1 MPRKMFTICV
11 LLFLSVV
18 GLARISPAAISQQ
31 HVNARSA
38 ILIDMDRGAVLFEQ
52 NADMPI
58 APASITKILTLYLVF
73 EAIKEGQVRLSDKV
87 EISRRAASTG
97 GSRMGLRAN
106 TRVPLEELIKGMA
119 VVSGNDACVAAA
131 EHISGSVER
140 FVRKMNIKARE
151 LGMTSSRFMTP
162 NGLPASGQLTT
173 ARDISRLSVAYLR
186 KFPESLT
193 IHSMTAYSYGKSSHH
208 NANRLLGKC
217 PGVDGL
223 KTGFVCASGYN
234 ISATAKRSGVRVLAV
249 VMGARNPWIRCSEA
263 ERLIEIAFR
272 EAGAPYNDLKC
283 AINAPPAR
291 SGAVASIKKNSKRAS
306 IRSAKVRKKEA
317 VVVRTRAKVSGNAK
331 AQVSSSTVQSGKKQ
345 ARSGAVTAKQGKVS
359 GKVKESAQVTAK
371 KGKSKQTVA
380 AGKVGTKF
388 SEMKQAKT
396 AAKKNSKRASIRSAK
411 AEKKEAVVVRTRRAS
426 AGGNAKAQV
435 SSNAAQSGK
444 KQARSGAV
452 VTAKQGKVSSKV
464 KESAQVTAKKGKSKQ
479 TMAAGKAGVKS
490 SETKQA
496 KAAAKPSD
504 KKLKSGKSKKEEP
517 KAVTKKNSAVPH
529 AKASKKHN
537 AG

>member
-11 LLFLSVV
+11 LLFLFVV
-18 GLARISPAAISQQ
+18 TLARVSPAAISQQ

-38 ILIDMDRGAVLFEQ
+38 ILIDMERGAVLFEQ

-97 GSRMGLRAN
+97 GSRMGLRPN

-131 EHISGSVER
+131 EHISGSVDR

-162 NGLPASGQLTT
+162 NGLPANGQLTT

-283 AINAPPAR
+283 AINAPPVR
-291 SGAVASIKKNSKRAS
+291 RGAVASVKKSSKRAS
-306 IRSAKVRKKEA
+306 IRNAKAEKRKA
-317 VVVRTRAKVSGNAK
+317 VVVRTRAKVGGNTK
-331 AQVSSSTVQSGKKQ
+331 AQVSSKTAQSGKKQ
-345 ARSGAVTAKQGKVS
+345 AKSGAAVTARKAKVS
-359 GKVKESAQVTAK
+359 VKVKESAQVTAK
-371 KGKSKQTVA
+371 KGKSKQTS
-380 AGKVGTKF
+380 AGKV
-388 SEMKQAKT
+388 
-396 AAKKNSKRASIRSAK
+396 
-411 AEKKEAVVVRTRRAS
+411 
-426 AGGNAKAQV
+426 
-435 SSNAAQSGK
+435 
-444 KQARSGAV
+444 
-452 VTAKQGKVSSKV
+452 
-464 KESAQVTAKKGKSKQ
+464 
-479 TMAAGKAGVKS
+479 GVKS

-496 KAAAKPSD
+496 KAAAKTSD

-517 KAVTKKNSAVPH
+517 KTVTKKNSAVPH